1 MVAVILVGEPGRSD
15 KAGSSCGR
23 GRTWQDPGFVVKLE
37 QQDFLGLG
45 LGVGSGSQG
54 CPGNCGWSPRGLG
67 TPLALLLPPRC
78 PELVRKQR
86 HRPVHRVPRDLRGP
100 REMGPPGL

>member
-15 KAGSSCGR
+15 KAGSSRGQ

-54 CPGNCGWSPRGLG
+54 CPGNCGRSPRESGHTFGLVAAPHG
-67 TPLALLLPPRC
+67 ALSW
-78 PELVRKQR
+78 
-86 HRPVHRVPRDLRGP
+86 
-100 REMGPPGL
+100 